1 MYKFFKQAIVILI
14 AVFMIIPSIHVFAEA
29 KDGSEIYD
37 LPERYFNECPHPGAV
52 IKETIPV
59 ETGWLTG
66 EMTEDCVEVYLPC
79 GYDST
84 EKYNFLLM
92 LNQYGCEDN
101 VIVGDKRVSLKNVYD
116 WIIDEGKE
124 SFIAMIVQI
133 PEKQDENQFRYL
145 AYKIRNY
152 YLPFI
157 AKNYSV
163 YARDTIESWMLERNH
178 SGIFGSGSGAVFAFK
193 SGLVWNVDLFGS
205 YFFGNNSYAEQRDIP
220 SIINSEKKYPVTFL
234 GYGSKQNGAY
244 NTIKSY
250 YESIINNVEYLNDG
264 ENAKFFNLTDTTFA
278 DVAAVLPS
286 FFPDTERVNT
296 KADHTHMFRMGECM
310 ICGATP
316 TFYKD
321 DLPRRY
327 HFECPE
333 QGTIVSF
340 TYETKDWH
348 KENSETFEKT
358 ALVYLPYGYDES
370 RRYNVMIMLHG
381 HTLNR
386 HAFMDTIWGFDY
398 GVRVQYKND
407 YDWIM
412 YEGLCRPTIIV
423 TLDTPAE
430 AMYKFKDMEY
440 ELRYDVLPYLANHF
454 ATYAKDGGEESLIKA
469 RDHFGLGGSSN
480 GAGFTHGGALHSNI
494 AYFGSVM
501 MSSGG
506 MNFTKHAN
514 SINEAKD
521 EYKLN
526 CFIRSCGTLDPLY
539 EDVAYGYRYVA
550 NKVDYLEPGKN
561 IFLFE
566 ITNGHNMRVG
576 YTALADALQVLFPP
590 MPDEVEP
597 LAASVIYQVSRM
609 LKEMQQAN

>member
-1 MYKFFKQAIVILI
+1 MNRFLKCFLTVLLAFLI
-14 AVFMIIPSIHVFAEA
+14 AIPTLLVSA
-29 KDGSEIYD
+29 DTNGNGIYD
-37 LPERYFNECPHPGAV
+37 LPEEYFSECPQPGVV
-52 IKETIPV
+52 IEEAIPV

-66 EMTEDCVEVYLPC
+66 EMTEDHVQIYLPC
-79 GYDST
+79 GYDSS

-101 VIVGDKRVSLKNVYD
+101 VIVGDRRVTLKNVYD
-116 WIIDEGKE
+116 WLIHDGKE
-124 SFIAMIVQI
+124 AFIAMSVQI
-133 PEKQDENQFRYL
+133 PEKQDESQFRYL

-163 YARDTIESWMLERNH
+163 YAGDTIESWMMERNH
-178 SGIFGSGSGAVFAFK
+178 SGIFGSGDGALFAFK

-205 YFFGNNSYAEQRDIP
+205 YYFGNNSYYEQRNIP
-220 SIINSEKKYPVTFL
+220 NIINSEKKYPVVFL
-234 GYGSKQNGAY
+234 GYGSKHGGSY
-244 NTIKSY
+244 NTIESY
-250 YESIINNVEYLNDG
+250 YSNIVNNVKYLNDG
-264 ENAKFFNLTDTTFA
+264 ENAKFFDLADTVFA
-278 DVAAVLPS
+278 DVAHALPS
-286 FFPDTERVNT
+286 FFPNAETINT
-296 KADHTHMFRMGECM
+296 KSNHTHMFKMGKCM
-310 ICGATP
+310 ICDAEP

-327 HFECPE
+327 HYECPE
-333 QGTIVSF
+333 QGSVVSF
-340 TYETKDWH
+340 KYETRDWH
-348 KENSETFEKT
+348 QKNSKTFEKT
-358 ALVYLPYGYDES
+358 GLAYLPYGYNENE
-370 RRYNVMIMLHG
+370 RYNVMIMLHG

-386 HAFMDTIWGFDY
+386 HAFIDTVWGFDY

-430 AMYKFKDMEY
+430 AMYNFKDMEY
-440 ELRYDVLPYLANHF
+440 ELRYDVLPYLADHF
-454 ATYAKDGGEESLIKA
+454 ATYAEDGSNEALIKA

-506 MNFTKHAN
+506 MNFIKHAN

-539 EDVAYGYRYVA
+539 EGVAYGYKYVA

-576 YTALADALQVLFPP
+576 YTALVNALQVLFPP

-597 LAASVIYQVSRM
+597 LVAAVIYRISEELDQIRQVS
-609 LKEMQQAN
+609 